1 VTRDPLLLVR
11 DIWKSF
17 GGVQAVAGIDLAVAP
32 GELAAVIGPNGAG
45 KTTLFN
51 LLAGQERSDRGS
63 IRFRGESI
71 MGLPPWKIWARG
83 LSRTFQI
90 PALFPALSVLENVQ
104 VGLFSAHGVGWHAHR
119 GGEVLAAEARVLLD
133 RVGLGDSAEA
143 AGRTLVGGA
152 LKRLELAMALG
163 NEPTLLLLDEPGAG
177 MTAGERGEFVRVI
190 QTLRR
195 EREVTILFTEHDMD
209 LVFAMAERIVVLHQG
224 RVVADGDPAAVR
236 ADREVQR
243 IYLGETVWRA
253 GALEQG
259 GDDGRAG

>member
-1 VTRDPLLLVR
+1 VTRAPLLLVR
-11 DIWKSF
+11 DLWKAF
-17 GGVQAVAGIDLAVAP
+17 GGVRAVAGVDLMLAQ

-63 IRFRGESI
+63 IRFRGASI
-71 MGLPPWKIWARG
+71 TGLPPWKIWAQG

-90 PALFPALSVLENVQ
+90 PAIFPALSVLENVQ

-119 GGEVLAAEARVLLD
+119 GGRLLAAEALALLD
-133 RVGLGDSAEA
+133 RVGLGDRAEA
-143 AGRTLVGGA
+143 ACRTLVGGA

-163 NEPTLLLLDEPGAG
+163 NEPMLLLLDEPGAG

-190 QTLRR
+190 QSLRR

-224 RVVADGDPAAVR
+224 RVVADGEPAAVR
-236 ADREVQR
+236 RDREVQR

-253 GALEQG
+253 GGPEGEGADELVG
-259 GDDGRAG
+259 